1 MAAKRVFSW
10 RARDETCPCEDP
22 AVISPCAQ
30 FYGPYHKK
38 LTKLI
43 WADRELQR
51 EQVWSRIHLVPLLV
65 AEGDRD
71 AYRRQQAA
79 LERERVIMKDVK
91 GWEVS
96 LITCGWLFLT
106 LHRLVKECTTMD
118 VIVLQN
124 RLWYYE

>member
-1 MAAKRVFSW
+1 VDAKRVFSW

-22 AVISPCAQ
+22 AAVFLSALAPN
-30 FYGPYHKK
+30 FTGR
-38 LTKLI
+38 TRLI

-79 LERERVIMKDVK
+79 LEREREIMKDVK

-96 LITCGWLFLT
+96 LMT
-106 LHRLVKECTTMD
+106 
-118 VIVLQN
+118 
-124 RLWYYE
+124 

>member
-22 AVISPCAQ
+22 AVISTCAQ

-38 LTKLI
+38 STKLI

-79 LERERVIMKDVK
+79 VERERMIMKDVK

-96 LITCGWLFLT
+96 LIICG
-106 LHRLVKECTTMD
+106 
-118 VIVLQN
+118 
-124 RLWYYE
+124 